1 MGWEGRALEEG
12 ADNSSDICRQLLG
25 ALRLISPF
33 FPLSLSLLFLALLHS
48 IWDLSSPTRDGT
60 SPTVLE
66 VQSLKPLD
74 LQKSP
79 PWFS

>member
-33 FPLSLSLLFLALLHS
+33 FPLSLSFIFDPIAQHLGS
-48 IWDLSSPTRDGT
+48 
-60 SPTVLE
+60 
-66 VQSLKPLD
+66 
-74 LQKSP
+74 
-79 PWFS
+79 